1 MCVYLVFP
9 TESCLQVFEEEEP
22 SLLCNH
28 KTNIKLLC
36 FLPADKFNQ
45 TSTYAGGET
54 GVLDPGGPL
63 CWWLGGRRGTL
74 CWGGDGGGMQGGGGT
89 GGAVGSPVG
98 RGGRGGRGAVL
109 AVAALVSNMPVF
121 LLGPGGG
128 GGGTTGSTGRR
139 GQNKSQESP

>member
-1 MCVYLVFP
+1 MCMCECTLFFQRNRA
-9 TESCLQVFEEEEP
+9 CR
-22 SLLCNH
+22 SLRRRRNPRCSVIIRTTLNWCASSQH
-28 KTNIKLLC
+28 TQL
-36 FLPADKFNQ
+36 DQ

-54 GVLDPGGPL
+54 GALDPGGPL

-109 AVAALVSNMPVF
+109 AVAALVSNMPVL

-128 GGGTTGSTGRR
+128 GGGGGTS
-139 GQNKSQESP
+139 EII